1 MMINGFRNFALVLA
15 LFVLTECCE
24 AQELMPL
31 DEYVKLN
38 PEQIPSVQLYTYDRC
53 SAMIL
58 GLIYAQKLYRYKAS
72 NFEHLMNEGYVAFT
86 VLTIESIKNNSSDP
100 ESASKQEIAHME
112 NVTRRYDEHLAK
124 IVASGKE
131 IEKDKLLIADN
142 RVCMKL
148 LKAYEDQEQKRN
160 NR

>member
-1 MMINGFRNFALVLA
+1 MINWFRNSTLVMA

-31 DEYVKLN
+31 DEYMKLN
-38 PEQIPSVQLYTYDRC
+38 PEQTPSAQLYTYDRC

-58 GLIYAQKLYRYKAS
+58 GLIYAQKLYRYKAL

-86 VLTIESIKNNSSDP
+86 VLTIESIKNNFSDP
-100 ESASKQEIAHME
+100 ESVSKQEIAHME

-124 IVASGKE
+124 IIASSRE
-131 IEKDKLLIADN
+131 IEQDKLLIADN
-142 RVCMKL
+142 KVCIKI
-148 LKAYEDQEQKRN
+148 LKSYEDQEAKKK
-160 NR
+160 